1 MITHALTTK
10 ERVKARIDITVA
22 GLDTVIDTFIA
33 SATGHIEM
41 LCGGRR
47 FKETTYTSQI
57 FDGSLL
63 GNNSPALPYLILK
76 NAPVTTITAFQYR
89 TGTRTSPVWVDFNAD
104 DYEPLNERGIIK
116 ADLPAGHQNVKLSY
130 VAGYKIDFTDE
141 YDETKHTLPF
151 EVSNLCEKMVIKM
164 IKKRESEGKSQ
175 ETLRDS
181 TINWG
186 PFLDPEDY
194 SVIAR
199 YRRVT
204 IV

>member
-1 MITHALTTK
+1 MIDYALTTK

-33 SATGHIEM
+33 SATHYIEG

-47 FKETTYTSQI
+47 FLETTYTNEI
-57 FDGSLL
+57 MDGSFL
-63 GNNSPALPYLILK
+63 GSNQSIPYLILK
-76 NAPVTTITAFQYR
+76 NAPIVSISAFEYRNGTRTNPVWTAFQ
-89 TGTRTSPVWVDFNAD
+89 AD
-104 DYEPLNERGIIK
+104 NYEPMNDRGIIK
-116 ADLPAGHQNVKLSY
+116 ADLPAGVQNIRMTY
-130 VAGYKIDFTDE
+130 VAGYKIDFTDP
-141 YDETKHTLPF
+141 YDDTAHTLPF
-151 EVSNLCEKMVIKM
+151 DLSNLCEKMVVKM

-181 TINWG
+181 TITWG
-186 PFLDPEDY
+186 AFVDTEDKDII
-194 SVIAR
+194 SR